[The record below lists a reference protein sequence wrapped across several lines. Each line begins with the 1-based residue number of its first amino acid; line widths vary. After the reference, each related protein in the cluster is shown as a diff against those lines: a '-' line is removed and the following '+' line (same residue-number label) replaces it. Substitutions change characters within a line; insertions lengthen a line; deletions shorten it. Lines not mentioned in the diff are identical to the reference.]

1 MSFLRERLRRVP
13 LVAFC
18 YQRLRQ
24 RRYDRVHETPYGF
37 RLTGLPEVMADGR
50 FERVEAELVK
60 RLLPQFDLFI
70 DIGAHVGFYTCL
82 ARQAGKPAIAVEA
95 SPHTSRRLLNN
106 LRLNGWPD
114 TEVLPVALG
123 ASAGIAT
130 LYGAGTAASLVAGW
144 GGSARNRYLD
154 ALVPVNTADALLVP
168 RLQGRRAL
176 VKMDVEGAELEVLHG
191 ARELLAADPAPA
203 WLVEICLTENQPS
216 GTNPRFAETF
226 AAFSAAGYEA
236 GLVSEPLQPVAQG
249 EPAAWARAGR
259 TPHGIHNYLFTKG
272 SAP

>member
-1 MSFLRERLRRVP
+1 
-13 LVAFC
+13 
-18 YQRLRQ
+18 
-24 RRYDRVHETPYGF
+24 
-37 RLTGLPEVMADGR
+37 MADGR

-60 RLLPQFDLFI
+60 RLLPGFDLFI

-123 ASAGIAT
+123 ASTGVAT
-130 LYGAGTAASLVAGW
+130 LYGSGTAASLVAGW

-154 ALVPVNTADALLVP
+154 ALVPVHPADALLLP
-168 RLQGRRAL
+168 RLQGRKAL
-176 VKMDVEGAELEVLHG
+176 VKMDVEGAELEVLRG
-191 ARELLAADPAPA
+191 ARGLLAADPAPA

-216 GTNPRFAETF
+216 GANPRFEETF
-226 AAFSAAGYEA
+226 ACFFAAGYDA
-236 GLVSEPLQPVAQG
+236 RLVSEPLQPVERTQPG
-249 EPAAWARAGR
+249 AWARAGA

-272 SAP
+272 TTP